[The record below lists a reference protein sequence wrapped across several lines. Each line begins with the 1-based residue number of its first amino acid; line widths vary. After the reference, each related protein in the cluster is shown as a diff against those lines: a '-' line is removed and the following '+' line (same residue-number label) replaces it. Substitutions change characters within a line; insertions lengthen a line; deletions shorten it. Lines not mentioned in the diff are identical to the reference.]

1 MPIFQGT
8 YTITNLKSQTRCDL
22 DGGNSANGTKV
33 QGWGPLSPDVPEY
46 PNQVWKV
53 LYTNKPGV
61 DSYTISNVRTG
72 TYIEISGGNATDGT
86 AVTCSAASAGAQTTD
101 EQEWEFVKVDNS
113 GYYKVRN
120 VKSQTYLDIDAG
132 SSANATKLQG
142 WWGLLDGNENQLW
155 AFNPVTIGAA

>member
-8 YTITNLKSQTRCDL
+8 YTITNQKSQTRVDL
-22 DGGNSANGTKV
+22 DNGNSANGTKV
-33 QGWGPLSPDVPEY
+33 QGYRSFGPDNLTYY

-53 LYTNKPGV
+53 QYTNKLGV

-72 TYIEISGGNATDGT
+72 TYIELSDGTDGT
-86 AVTCSAASAGAQTTD
+86 QVTCSAAAAGSDTSD
-101 EQEWEFVKVDNS
+101 NQEWEFIKVDNS

-120 VKSQTYLDIDAG
+120 VKFQTYLDIDSG
-132 SSANATKLQG
+132 SSADGTKIQA

-155 AFNPVTIGAA
+155 AFNKVDFPPA